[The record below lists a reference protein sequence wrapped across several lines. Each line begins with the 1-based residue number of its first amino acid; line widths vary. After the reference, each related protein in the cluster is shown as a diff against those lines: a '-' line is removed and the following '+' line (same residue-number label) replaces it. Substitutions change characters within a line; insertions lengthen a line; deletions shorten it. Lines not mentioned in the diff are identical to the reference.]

1 MGTRNRAFYGDDD
14 DGNYSSRREI
24 EEIPTISKTTEADGA
39 QITKFAETISGL
51 NLNDY
56 ATRKTIAQGMLD
68 LALLTANA
76 AQLKRV
82 MSIGDEYK
90 FYYFLMTLIII
101 SISLQVVQAIIMAI
115 LAIVFDLN
123 KVEEHRRTNIANN
136 ILLII
141 TIISVAIN
149 IIISTFDIA
158 DIGTK

>member
-1 MGTRNRAFYGDDD
+1 MSHRNRAFEDENDESNGR
-14 DGNYSSRREI
+14 SSVEI
-24 EEIPTISKTTEADGA
+24 HSISKKIYPHTVDGVNLSKIAD
-39 QITKFAETISGL
+39 KFNGL
-51 NLNDY
+51 NINDF

-82 MSIGDEYK
+82 LTIGPNNHRFYHILLVLITLSIC
-90 FYYFLMTLIII
+90 
-101 SISLQVVQAIIMAI
+101 LQVIQGVIMCI

-136 ILLII
+136 ILLAT
-141 TIISVAIN
+141 TICSVSIN

-158 DIGTK
+158 DIK